1 MSSVSNT
8 SPTNGSNKT
17 TVKGEP
23 LPKDFFTD
31 HSKVPTNLTSFSI
44 SVFFQ
49 PIPGEWKKCVMYGCR
64 MYLFEK

>member
-17 TVKGEP
+17 TVNGEP

-31 HSKVPTNLTSFSI
+31 HSKVPTNQ
-44 SVFFQ
+44 VNR
-49 PIPGEWKKCVMYGCR
+49 KKCVMYGCR